1 MFELLLERKKEFPVY
16 KLEVSERMRGIA
28 TSYFQTKKIIFAKA
42 LGVIEDYQCNELQAS
57 PGWGMV
63 VHEQPEASS
72 T

>member
-1 MFELLLERKKEFPVY
+1 MFELLLEREKEFLVY
-16 KLEVSERMRGIA
+16 KLEVSERVRGMA
-28 TSYFQTKKIIFAKA
+28 TSNFQTKKIIFAKA

>member
-16 KLEVSERMRGIA
+16 KLEVSQRSRGLA
-28 TSYFQTKKIIFAKA
+28 TSNFQSERILSAKT

-63 VHEQPEASS
+63 VHEQTEASS

>member
-16 KLEVSERMRGIA
+16 KLEVSQRWRGLA
-28 TSYFQTKKIIFAKA
+28 TSNFQTETIVSAKT
-42 LGVIEDYQCNELQAS
+42 LGVIEDCNELQAS

-63 VHEQPEASS
+63 VHKQTEASS